1 MNTFLHIE
9 HLCHG
14 AVVLAE
20 LRQEAGGD
28 GQQIAA
34 RQSFDL
40 ARVSEGGAHH
50 HGAVAEL
57 LVVVVNLCHAH
68 HACEKGRRALCLRL
82 MGTSGENDLDFLQQT
97 KNKICNHQAG

>member
-1 MNTFLHIE
+1 MAWFQLGSWGNSFGGGRDGPDDNTEANTFLHIE

-20 LRQEAGGD
+20 IRQQAGGD

-34 RQSFDL
+34 RQGFDL
-40 ARVSEGGAHH
+40 ARVPEGGAHH

-68 HACEKGRRALCLRL
+68 HACGVEG
-82 MGTSGENDLDFLQQT
+82 
-97 KNKICNHQAG
+97 